1 MSHIPRSRDQ
11 SHALCW
17 VDCLRV
23 RHTMCVYTH
32 SWCDPQW
39 LPHISGSL
47 PASPQH
53 NMCWK
58 GHTQSH
64 AGYIVPLRRC
74 RSVHGMCS
82 MSCSLLTCRCSFQI
96 MGHTARPES
105 VLPRCLSCFVQG
117 IQAPMVT
124 LLRVLGIQLLIYFA
138 GLGSL
143 TFPVSNSDTSGAGTM
158 AFGAWCATDRMLV
171 CCA

>member
-1 MSHIPRSRDQ
+1 MRDLSGYACVVRADPAFVIGDQLVSHIPRSRDQ

-105 VLPRCLSCFVQG
+105 VLPPLFV
-117 IQAPMVT
+117 M
-124 LLRVLGIQLLIYFA
+124 LRA
-138 GLGSL
+138 GYSSTYGY
-143 TFPVSNSDTSGAGTM
+143 TST
-158 AFGAWCATDRMLV
+158 GAWHSVADLLCGPGESHV
-171 CCA
+171 PGKQQ